1 MDEGAAVV
9 ELVAPGYDDGVSSAD
24 CISIKWSNQGMHSWE
39 GWPILAWD
47 RTLQGNHI
55 WIADTRSASS
65 CSTDQGVSLWARC
78 PFSTSVKHQVAKL
91 THVRLRDGRCW

>member
-9 ELVAPGYDDGVSSAD
+9 ELVAPGYDDGLSSAD

-65 CSTDQGVSLWARC
+65 CSTDQGLPLA
-78 PFSTSVKHQVAKL
+78 PFGLVAPFPQPSSIRSQNSRTS
-91 THVRLRDGRCW
+91 D